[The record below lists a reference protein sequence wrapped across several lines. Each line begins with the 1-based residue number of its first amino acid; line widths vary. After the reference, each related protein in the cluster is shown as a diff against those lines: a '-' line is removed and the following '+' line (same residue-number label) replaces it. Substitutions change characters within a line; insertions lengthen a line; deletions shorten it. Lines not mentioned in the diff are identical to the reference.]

1 MIPKV
6 PARRAGMIVT
16 GALMAALGLAAP
28 ASAAA
33 SSPVAC
39 PVTCTATVQIV
50 GFNAWYQGTV
60 DNSSSAPGLTSWIR
74 AGSNKQ
80 GGHVDYYLQGEGT
93 MRKLY
98 NPAGGSSSTALS
110 EKSSPSGSADRITP
124 VATPVRPGTYP
135 RPPDSASN
143 VCRRTAR
150 RT

>member
-16 GALMAALGLAAP
+16 GALMAGLGLAAP

-60 DNSSSAPGLTSWIR
+60 DNSYSAPGLTSWIW

-110 EKSSPSGSADRITP
+110 KKVVTFRVCGPNYTGGDACTP
-124 VATPVRPGTYP
+124 WNVPAT
-135 RPPDSASN
+135 S
-143 VCRRTAR
+143 
-150 RT
+150 